1 MSRDP
6 PVSPLSIFQEEAEV
20 FPLRESPAET
30 WCERVLRELAE
41 AQVTSSGTIAR
52 PTGMKDINVKDIE
65 FNQILQVLELC
76 QVPKAFPV
84 IPPLNL
90 SNIKRD
96 IDEED
101 EYSEEDFENKVG
113 SEAIGM
119 TVPKPVHSVRA
130 RVGRDLTCFGHSDE
144 HGRDPAPPKATSKTL
159 KTLAQYCDDLTLL
172 MKPRGPKKTMSKSKS
187 AVQLPPLVHEAG
199 RNSPGD
205 VAPPLPPDLTRSG
218 WHYPTQAFGMG
229 RPWVKHVNKPQTYLQ
244 VILQR
249 HSRQSQPLDEEELE
263 AFHKRVTIDAKT
275 EAVDKAFQVITTLRL
290 LGWAPRLRPLG
301 IAQPEAQEWVKFPKV
316 DQRPTFYW
324 NRRTEQSRWSLPSGL
339 PQLWHLLR
347 PERRRLQLALAAL
360 CASSSVNL
368 SYPYLMGRLVDMF
381 GEGQEGLLFVMDHTA
396 LCGLLVVAGGAAT
409 FCRLYLIETAIERI
423 AFRLRQQIL
432 GLLSP
437 VLALFVTGVLYGRLV
452 RRIAERRQQRLAE
465 AVQRAEERLG
475 GIRTVRTFNAEAREL
490 RGFEGLLDLVYQAG
504 WQNAL
509 ASAGLSCF
517 FVTGGGLFLLH
528 IIYNCGVMVSSG
540 VVSVGTTVSLAMY
553 CLMAGSSYTGVM
565 AAYGDIQKCL
575 GSLQKVLD
583 ILGTAE
589 VRPALSQSVAAA
601 SGAASAPL
609 AVKFE
614 NVSFFY
620 PARPQ
625 ANVLQGLNLDIPA
638 GARVAIL
645 GRSGSGK
652 STIALLLAGLYAPTE
667 GKIWVDGHD
676 MVAEDRTAWV
686 RSQLGVISQEPTL
699 FAMSIKENVEYGLSP
714 DPVDQASNDLK
725 VKEAAA
731 AAHVTEFTDGLPHG
745 MDTLAGERGQAL
757 SGGQKQRVC
766 IARALARTPRM
777 LIFDEATSALDLR
790 SERAVHEALQE
801 VLSSQNCSC
810 LVITHRMSS
819 LQWCDHVAV
828 VEEGAVVQYGALAA
842 I

>member
-1 MSRDP
+1 MLVRRLMSPQGPRCFARCP
-6 PVSPLSIFQEEAEV
+6 GNLWSSG
-20 FPLRESPAET
+20 
-30 WCERVLRELAE
+30 VLRPASPFRSRLVRQPLYHAVRSFSKDEK
-41 AQVTSSGTIAR
+41 
-52 PTGMKDINVKDIE
+52 PT
-65 FNQILQVLELC
+65 
-76 QVPKAFPV
+76 
-84 IPPLNL
+84 
-90 SNIKRD
+90 
-96 IDEED
+96 
-101 EYSEEDFENKVG
+101 
-113 SEAIGM
+113 
-119 TVPKPVHSVRA
+119 PKPTA
-130 RVGRDLTCFGHSDE
+130 
-144 HGRDPAPPKATSKTL
+144 A
-159 KTLAQYCDDLTLL
+159 
-172 MKPRGPKKTMSKSKS
+172 
-187 AVQLPPLVHEAG
+187 
-199 RNSPGD
+199 
-205 VAPPLPPDLTRSG
+205 
-218 WHYPTQAFGMG
+218 
-229 RPWVKHVNKPQTYLQ
+229 
-244 VILQR
+244 
-249 HSRQSQPLDEEELE
+249 
-263 AFHKRVTIDAKT
+263 
-275 EAVDKAFQVITTLRL
+275 
-290 LGWAPRLRPLG
+290 
-301 IAQPEAQEWVKFPKV
+301 
-316 DQRPTFYW
+316 
-324 NRRTEQSRWSLPSGL
+324 GL

-423 AFRLRQQIL
+423 AFRLRQQFFKALVERPIAFFDQNKTGELVNRLGNDITMTSRVLIDASAGIRGSITAAVGTCMIFQLAPREMIL

-828 VEEGAVVQYGALAA
+828 VEEGAVVQYGQKEEVLQNPCTALQS
-842 I
+842 ILRNDEF